1 MKINIEPADFFLV
14 DSQKTGAKIVKF
26 FQTAPTWVQHIW
38 RKFRGTQETVRF
50 YHVGN
55 FYDAV
60 TLIEQQ
66 GKVIKR
72 SADKLL
78 STNNRLMIVRV
89 KDIGIYQQQAII
101 EVAMEDLGEGYDI
114 LNIFGKLFT
123 WLTGI
128 PLFAM
133 YMQWPNQDICVNRT
147 AYWLK
152 RAIGMN
158 FGVSA
163 HSALTTHT
171 MYKYIIAHP
180 SEFDIIYNGNPRE
193 DNLKENLL

>member
-1 MKINIEPADFFLV
+1 MKINIEQGDFFLV
-14 DSQKTGAKIVKF
+14 DSQKTAPKIVKF

-38 RKFRGTQETVRF
+38 RKIRGTQETVYF

-55 FYDAV
+55 FYDPV
-60 TLIEQQ
+60 TLVEQQ

-72 SADKLL
+72 SANKLL

-89 KDIGIYQQQAII
+89 KGITPSQQQRII
-101 EVAMEDLGEGYDI
+101 EVAMDDLGEGYDV

-133 YMQWPNQDICVNRT
+133 YVQWPNKDICVNRT
-147 AYWLK
+147 AYWMKKALG
-152 RAIGMN
+152 IT
-158 FGVSA
+158 FGVKT
-163 HSALTTHT
+163 HSALTTHK
-171 MYKYIIAHP
+171 MYKYVISHP
-180 SEFDIIYNGNPRE
+180 EKFDIIYDGIPRE
-193 DNLKENLL
+193 DNLL